1 MKGVLLVGL
10 MFAITASV
18 PLPAAAEEDCGRWAA
33 EMLEDEGGPVLTA
46 HVCATGAP
54 DVELLL
60 TCFGGEFG
68 LRVDLASSDELFDPT
83 GEPVDVKF
91 ATEGGSQTLPMLFE
105 EMDGR
110 HATSFPSDGPLTGL
124 LQSGTLLSVQDAAG
138 AFAEHR
144 FSLEGSSKAMSAL
157 LKVCD

>member
-1 MKGVLLVGL
+1 MLKSVWLLGVL
-10 MFAITASV
+10 IASLATV
-18 PLPAAAEEDCGRWAA
+18 PLPAVAEEDCGRWAA

-60 TCFGGEFG
+60 TCFGGAFG
-68 LRVDLASSDELFDPT
+68 LRVDLATDDSFDPS
-83 GEPVDVKF
+83 GEPVDVSF
-91 ATEGGSQTLPMLFE
+91 STEGGSQTLAMLYE

-110 HATSFPSDGPLTGL
+110 HATSFPTNAPLAHL
-124 LQSGTLLSVQDAAG
+124 LQSSASLTVRDATG

-144 FSLEGSSKAMSAL
+144 FSLAGSSKAIGAL
-157 LKVCD
+157 LNHCD

>member
-1 MKGVLLVGL
+1 MKGVWLHGVLIAGL
-10 MFAITASV
+10 ASV
-18 PLPAAAEEDCGRWAA
+18 TLPAVAEEDCGRWAA

-60 TCFGGEFG
+60 VCFAGEFG
-68 LRVDLASSDELFDPT
+68 LRVDLATDESADPS
-83 GEPVDVKF
+83 GEPVDVSF
-91 ATEGGSQTLPMLFE
+91 STEGGSQTLAMLYE

-110 HATSFPSDGPLTGL
+110 HATSFSADAPLVQL
-124 LQSGTLLSVQDAAG
+124 LQSGTSLSVRDAAG

-144 FSLEGSSKAMSAL
+144 FSLEGSSRAIGSL
-157 LKVCD
+157 LRVCD

>member
-1 MKGVLLVGL
+1 MKGRFHGILI
-10 MFAITASV
+10 AIMASV
-18 PLPAAAEEDCGRWAA
+18 TLPAVAEEDCGRWAA

-60 TCFGGEFG
+60 VCFAGEFG
-68 LRVDLASSDELFDPT
+68 LRVDLATDESADPMDS
-83 GEPVDVKF
+83 PVDVSF
-91 ATEGGSQTLPMLFE
+91 ATEGGSRTLEMLYE

-110 HATSFPSDGPLTGL
+110 HATSFSTDAPLTQL
-124 LQSGTLLSVQDAAG
+124 LQSGASLSVRDVAG

-144 FSLEGSSKAMSAL
+144 FSLEGSSKAIEAL